1 MEGWPH
7 DVDDCTSALSLE
19 IAILKHP
26 SEGEMFSTPF
36 KTNIGVDDTCKH
48 KNHTVKKPECSCRD
62 SHS

>member
-1 MEGWPH
+1 MEGWTH

-36 KTNIGVDDTCKH
+36 KTNFRVDDTCKH
-48 KNHTVKKPECSCRD
+48 KNHTVKK
-62 SHS
+62 